1 MSFLMRFV
9 DKLSKFDWRGR
20 LLLLAII
27 LLATCLFK
35 PQANLPKRVFDWFI
49 VLDITQSMNVRD
61 MAEHDKAMSRLV
73 YSKRVIRTS
82 LKSLPCGSRVAI
94 GLFTERDTT
103 TVTHP
108 MEVCAHFAA
117 LDETVAHLDWRMAW
131 AADSFIINGL
141 FSAVAQTPKLNTK
154 LENNTRLAFI
164 SDGHQAPPINPDY
177 APKFEGKVGEV
188 KGSIFGVGGTTP
200 ARIPKLDADD
210 NISAYWELDEV
221 MRYATFGVSKKTQ
234 SALDMENEQHGRNSP
249 HGKNPAESTNAH
261 LSALDES
268 NLKALANVTGLD
280 YFRLGNDNTM
290 ADVLTRNKLATWR
303 KSNTDLRAWFA
314 IPAMLFVLLFFVPD
328 SFLHSSFKRFTQHY
342 IRSMKK
348 V

>member
-1 MSFLMRFV
+1 
-9 DKLSKFDWRGR
+9 
-20 LLLLAII
+20 
-27 LLATCLFK
+27 
-35 PQANLPKRVFDWFI
+35 
-49 VLDITQSMNVRD
+49 
-61 MAEHDKAMSRLV
+61 
-73 YSKRVIRTS
+73 
-82 LKSLPCGSRVAI
+82 
-94 GLFTERDTT
+94 
-103 TVTHP
+103 
-108 MEVCAHFAA
+108 
-117 LDETVAHLDWRMAW
+117 
-131 AADSFIINGL
+131 
-141 FSAVAQTPKLNTK
+141 
-154 LENNTRLAFI
+154 
-164 SDGHQAPPINPDY
+164 
-177 APKFEGKVGEV
+177 VGEV

>member
-1 MSFLMRFV
+1 
-9 DKLSKFDWRGR
+9 
-20 LLLLAII
+20 
-27 LLATCLFK
+27 
-35 PQANLPKRVFDWFI
+35 
-49 VLDITQSMNVRD
+49 
-61 MAEHDKAMSRLV
+61 
-73 YSKRVIRTS
+73 
-82 LKSLPCGSRVAI
+82 
-94 GLFTERDTT
+94 
-103 TVTHP
+103 

-141 FSAVAQTPKLNTK
+141 FSAVAQTPKLNSRLDK
-154 LENNTRLAFI
+154 DMRLAFI

-221 MRYATFGVSKKTQ
+221 MRYASFGVSKKTQ
-234 SALDMENEQHGRNSP
+234 SVLDMENEQHGRNSP
-249 HGKNPAESTNAH
+249 HGKTPAESINAH

-290 ADVLTRNKLATWR
+290 ADVLTSNKLATWR
-303 KSNTDLRAWFA
+303 KSTTDLRAWFA
-314 IPAMLFVLLFFVPD
+314 IPAMFLILLFFIPAN
-328 SFLHSSFKRFTQHY
+328 FLQGFYQQFVQYFLKR
-342 IRSMKK
+342 KPL
-348 V
+348 